1 MLLTI
6 EKVLILTSV
15 SIFSSAP
22 QTQLVEIAALDLET
36 RAASMEAIEDYILL
50 RVDGETLCELIS
62 EKKEVTCGII
72 NVLYDCTR
80 ENLGWANK

>member
-22 QTQLVEIAALDLET
+22 QAQLVELAALDLEI
-36 RAASMEAIEDYILL
+36 RAASAEAIEDYILL
-50 RVDGETLCELIS
+50 CVDGETLCELIS
-62 EKKEVTCGII
+62 EKKEVIYI
-72 NVLYDCTR
+72 LNIHLIR
-80 ENLGWANK
+80 PKSLNFS